1 MEAGGGGRRRTT
13 CGPFG
18 DLSPDEVAGM
28 VLVDSSHEDQVVGWS
43 AVLTPSQLTTIKNGV
58 AANPEGVDIDAS

>member
-1 MEAGGGGRRRTT
+1 
-13 CGPFG
+13 
-18 DLSPDEVAGM
+18 M